1 MEETVQN
8 QEAQSKR
15 NLGSIFDGEMKN
27 KTWFKIKSQHQ
38 KTNGYLILFL
48 KFFLPKLFLC
58 LINKKSLLH
67 FLFFSLST
75 VGLVQSAPK
84 LSLMSLVSHKKSYLV
99 CVELSN
105 FRILCSIYFNFFQ
118 CTKLRQPTGQRQ
130 LLENK

>member
-75 VGLVQSAPK
+75 VGLAQSAPK
-84 LSLMSLVSHKKSYLV
+84 LSLMSLVSHKKTIWYV
-99 CVELSN
+99 SN
-105 FRILCSIYFNFFQ
+105 CQIFEYYVVFILIFFQ